1 MPKEIKLAAHSRDVS
16 GSSAVRRLR
25 KGGVMPAVVNDEH
38 GKAVS
43 IQLDRH
49 DFERML
55 HHNRGGNL
63 LIDLSVGEAAA
74 RKVLLKDVQ
83 REAVF
88 GTPIH
93 ADFVEVSMTKKMRV
107 GIALRLVGEPVGVS
121 QDGGVLEHLLR
132 ELDVECLPTDLVDE
146 IDVDVSALKIG
157 GTILI
162 RDIKVDPKFTILT
175 AADVAVATVAA
186 PRREEEVTAEAAVA
200 AEGEKAEPEV
210 ITAKKTEESEEE
222 AAAGKEKGGK
232 EKAEKA
238 EKPAK
243 SEKAEKGK

>member
-1 MPKEIKLAAHSRDVS
+1 MPKEIKLVAQSRDVS
-16 GSSAVRRLR
+16 GTIAVRRLR
-25 KGGVMPAVVNDEH
+25 KSGVIPAVVNDEH

-43 IQLDRH
+43 IQLNRH

-63 LIDLSVGEAAA
+63 LLDLSVGDTPA

-83 REAVF
+83 REAIF
-88 GTPIH
+88 GAPIH

-107 GIALRLVGEPVGVS
+107 GIALRLTGEPIGVS

-146 IDVDVSALKIG
+146 IDVDVATLKIG
-157 GTILI
+157 DTILV
-162 RDIKVDPKFTILT
+162 RDIKVDPKFTLLT
-175 AADVAVATVAA
+175 AGDVAVATIAA
-186 PRREEEVTAEAAVA
+186 PRREEEVTAEAAAA

-210 ITAKKTEESEEE
+210 ITAKKTDEEEE
-222 AAAGKEKGGK
+222 APAGKEKAGKEKG

-243 SEKAEKGK
+243 AEKSK